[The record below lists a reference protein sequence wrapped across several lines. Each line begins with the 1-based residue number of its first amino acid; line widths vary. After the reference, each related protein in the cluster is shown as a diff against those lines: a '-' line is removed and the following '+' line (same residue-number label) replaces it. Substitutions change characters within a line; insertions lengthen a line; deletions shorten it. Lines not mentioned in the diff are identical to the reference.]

1 MKTKAPTGL
10 TTKLAMQ
17 ITELILRDGLET
29 GAHLTEQWIADSLR
43 VSRSPVRS
51 AMQFLES
58 LGVLAKEP
66 NRGYFLKKSPS
77 AIKRTTLSVDS
88 DPEEARYLQ
97 VAEDRLKGVL
107 AGEFTESE
115 LMRRYGLTISQARR
129 LLTRM
134 AQEHLVHKK
143 PGHGW
148 EFEAVLDSVEAHN
161 QSYRFRMIIEPAA
174 VLEPAF
180 KVNQAAFERC
190 RKLQQQLLDGG
201 ILKLSRVELFT
212 IGSEFH
218 EMIVEC
224 SGNRYLL
231 EALRRQNQLRRII
244 EYRASLDRSRL
255 VSQCR
260 EHLKLLD
267 LLESGKRKAA
277 SAFLKE
283 HLDVVRVIKTGDRT
297 AGNEDRLHAQL

>member
-1 MKTKAPTGL
+1 MKKKPPSGLSTKIAT
-10 TTKLAMQ
+10 Q

-43 VSRSPVRS
+43 VSRSPVRN
-51 AMQFLES
+51 AMEFLEG

-66 NRGYFLKKSPS
+66 NRGYFLKKSP
-77 AIKRTTLSVDS
+77 AALRRTTLSVDA

-107 AGEFTESE
+107 AGEFTETE
-115 LMRRYGLTISQARR
+115 LMRRYQLTQAHTRR
-129 LLTRM
+129 LLTRL

-148 EFEAVLDSVEAHN
+148 EFEPVLDSVDAHN

-180 KVNQAAFERC
+180 KVDQAAFDRA
-190 RKLQQQLLDGG
+190 RQLQQAMLDGG

-231 EALRRQNQLRRII
+231 EALKRQNQLRRII
-244 EYRASLDRSRL
+244 EYRAHLDRSRL
-255 VSQCR
+255 VRQCQ

-267 LLESGKRKAA
+267 LLEAGKFKTAA
-277 SAFLKE
+277 TFMRE
-283 HLDVVRVIKTGDRT
+283 HLDVVRVIKTGDH
-297 AGNEDRLHAQL
+297 AEEKGSKLHAQL

>member
-1 MKTKAPTGL
+1 MPKKAPSPL

-17 ITELILRDGLET
+17 ITELILKQELQS
-29 GAHLTEQWIADSLR
+29 GAHLTEQWIADALR
-43 VSRSPVRS
+43 VSRSPVRG

-66 NRGYFLKKSPS
+66 NRGYFLKKSP
-77 AIKRTTLSVDS
+77 AALKKTTLSS
-88 DPEEARYLQ
+88 EANPEEARYHQ
-97 VAEDRLKGVL
+97 IAEDRLKGAL
-107 AGEFTESE
+107 DSEFTESE
-115 LMRRYGLTISQARR
+115 LMRRYKLTATQTRR

-148 EFEAVLDSVEAHN
+148 EFEPVLDSVDAHN

-174 VLEPAF
+174 VLEPGFRINQPAF
-180 KVNQAAFERC
+180 DRC

-260 EHLKLLD
+260 EHLQLLD

-277 SAFLKE
+277 SAFLRE
-283 HLDVVRVIKTGDRT
+283 HLDVVRSIKTGDPQET
-297 AGNEDRLHAQL
+297 GNGGIQAQL

>member
-1 MKTKAPTGL
+1 MPRKVPSAL

-17 ITELILRDGLET
+17 ITELVLKHEMQSGT
-29 GAHLTEQWIADSLR
+29 HLTEQWVADALR
-43 VSRSPVRS
+43 VSRSPVRG
-51 AMQFLES
+51 AMEFLES
-58 LGVLAKEP
+58 LGVVAKEP
-66 NRGYFLKKSPS
+66 NRGYFLKKSP
-77 AIKRTTLSVDS
+77 AALKKTTLSTEAN
-88 DPEEARYLQ
+88 PEEARYHQ
-97 VAEDRLKGVL
+97 IAEDRLRNKL
-107 AGEFTESE
+107 DAEFTESE
-115 LMRRYGLTISQARR
+115 LMRRYGMTATQTRR

-148 EFEAVLDSVEAHN
+148 EFEPVLDSVDAHN

-174 VLEPAF
+174 VLEPGFRINQPAF
-180 KVNQAAFERC
+180 DRC

-201 ILKLSRVELFT
+201 ILKLSRFELFT

-260 EHLKLLD
+260 EHLQLLD

-277 SAFLKE
+277 AAFMRE
-283 HLDVVRVIKTGDRT
+283 HLDVVRSIKTGD
-297 AGNEDRLHAQL
+297 GPEPDSLHAQL

>member
-1 MKTKAPTGL
+1 MRKTAPSGL
-10 TTKLAMQ
+10 STRLAMQ
-17 ITELILRDGLET
+17 ITELILREELPK
-29 GAHLTEQWIADSLR
+29 GAHLTEQWIADALR

-66 NRGYFLKKSPS
+66 NRGYFLKKSP
-77 AIKRTTLSVDS
+77 AALKRSTLSSES

-97 VAEDRLKGVL
+97 IADDRLKGSL
-107 AGEFTESE
+107 GGEFTESE
-115 LMRRYGLTISQARR
+115 LRRRYRMTATQTRR
-129 LLTRM
+129 LLARM
-134 AQEHLVHKK
+134 HREHLIHKK

-148 EFEAVLDSVEAHN
+148 AFEPVLDSAEAHN

-174 VLEPAF
+174 VLEPGFRINQSAF
-180 KVNQAAFERC
+180 DRS

-212 IGSEFH
+212 ISSEFH
-218 EMIVEC
+218 ETIVAC

-231 EALRRQNQLRRII
+231 DALKRQNELRRII
-244 EYRASLDRSRL
+244 EYRATLDRSRL

-260 EHLKLLD
+260 EHLELLD
-267 LLESGKRKAA
+267 LLEDGRFKEAA
-277 SAFLKE
+277 AFLKQ
-283 HLDVVRVIKTGDRT
+283 HLDVVRAIKTGDKP
-297 AGNEDRLHAQL
+297 GNPPQGILAQF